1 MCVCGPANR
10 ERLQRNTDSSRRQ
23 LTLAI
28 KQTAQRRCLPRKQ
41 PLVRNGMKEK
51 GEKGAIV
58 RENDRMTHRTEMC
71 FFFLCVPACLCS
83 VHVCLLCVCA
93 LSLPL
98 ALSQLSQWRLRRWS
112 PTGVSHVRNIKGQ
125 FNLAR
130 PRLQSILISTA
141 VTEELIFDLS
151 EVGPGP
157 VNHCNSH

>member
-1 MCVCGPANR
+1 MQTEYIIAATVKQHREDVCQ
-10 ERLQRNTDSSRRQ
+10 ETRLWF
-23 LTLAI
+23 I
-28 KQTAQRRCLPRKQ
+28 KIKWGGGQNDTQGMVVVFFNSIRPSVQGTQVSARAPSLPS
-41 PLVRNGMKEK
+41 
-51 GEKGAIV
+51 
-58 RENDRMTHRTEMC
+58 
-71 FFFLCVPACLCS
+71 CS
-83 VHVCLLCVCA
+83 VIV
-93 LSLPL
+93 
-98 ALSQLSQWRLRRWS
+98 SQWRPGRRS